1 MLRIGSVQLE
11 TAVLLAPIAGHCDLP
26 FRRLCREIGGVGLA
40 STDLLNCHS
49 LLREAPT
56 ALRLAESSP
65 DDSPL
70 CMQLYGNQ
78 DDPLPEAAK
87 WAVDHGAVI
96 VDINMGCPVDKVCK
110 KNGGSL
116 LLRDIPSTL
125 RLAERIVNS
134 VSVPVTAKI
143 RLGWDDDH
151 IVGPALARGLESVG
165 IQAVT
170 VHGRTT
176 VQRFKGQASR
186 PGIAEVVAA
195 VDQIPVI
202 GNGDISSPED
212 ALRMFRE
219 TGCAGVM
226 IGRAAL
232 RQPWL
237 LNQIAR
243 TLSDASAPP
252 VASPPIS
259 ERLEWIERHLDLML
273 ETSAESRAVKCLNQ
287 RISWYAKGMGHV
299 KRMKEAIRVAQDA
312 ATIRSTLRDWAD
324 RARAGAIRP
333 APLATSGTAT
343 PAEG

>member
-65 DDSPL
+65 DDAPL

-116 LLRDIPSTL
+116 LLRDVPSTL
-125 RLAERIVNS
+125 RLAERIVRA
-134 VSVPVTAKI
+134 VDVPVTAKI

-151 IVGPALARGLESVG
+151 IVGPVLARGLESVG

-176 VQRFKGQASR
+176 VQRFKGFASR
-186 PGIAEVVAA
+186 PGIAAVVAA
-195 VDQIPVI
+195 VDRIPVI
-202 GNGDISSPED
+202 GNGDIASPED
-212 ALRMFRE
+212 ARRMFDE

-237 LNQIAR
+237 LAQIACM
-243 TLSDASAPP
+243 LSGAVPTRYDD
-252 VASPPIS
+252 PPIAD
-259 ERLEWIERHLDLML
+259 RLGWIERHLDLML
-273 ETSAESRAVKCLNQ
+273 ETSTESRAVKCLNQ
-287 RISWYAKGMGHV
+287 RIAWYAKGMGHV
-299 KRMKEAIRVAQDA
+299 KRMKEAIRVADSA
-312 ATIRSTLRDWAD
+312 STIRETLREWAD
-324 RARAGAIRP
+324 RARSGAIRP
-333 APLATSGTAT
+333 SPQPNLTST
-343 PAEG
+343 